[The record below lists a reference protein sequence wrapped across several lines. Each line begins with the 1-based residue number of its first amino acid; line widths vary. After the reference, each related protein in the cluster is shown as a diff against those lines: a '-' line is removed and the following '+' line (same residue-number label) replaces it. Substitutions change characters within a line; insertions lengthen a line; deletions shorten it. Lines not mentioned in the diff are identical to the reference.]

1 MHYYNFRTLEVLQKK
16 DSEHLI
22 TGKTIADM
30 LGLKERFSGREG
42 ADVRAIIH
50 SLRIK
55 GYPIIAT
62 DRGYYYAHTKKEL
75 SDYISRLKNRIE
87 EQQKIVDGLR
97 KSFKNIGASI
107 KDIETKEEE
116 KEAKELAQQV
126 LM

>member
-1 MHYYNFRTLEVLQKK
+1 MGEP
-16 DSEHLI
+16 
-22 TGKTIADM
+22 TGK
-30 LGLKERFSGREG
+30 EG

-50 SLRIK
+50 SLRIE

-75 SDYISRLKNRIE
+75 SDYIKRLKNRIE

-107 KDIETKEEE
+107 KDIETEEEE